1 MSKYHIFH
9 LQFFLAVA
17 NQGPRRDR
25 PSKSVIYRWSK
36 KRKRFGVFQELVT
49 WTSRDVEYFQIENQ
63 HYLAVAN
70 HVQGKEY
77 SVNRNNKEVFCTRMK
92 FNGKREIIFPNDLY
106 S

>member
-1 MSKYHIFH
+1 MFSICYLLE

-49 WTSRDVEYFQIENQ
+49 WTSRDVEYFQIDNQ
-63 HYLAVAN
+63 HYLAIAN
-70 HVQGKEY
+70 HVQGRVLKLRQN
-77 SVNRNNKEVFCTRMK
+77 VKK
-92 FNGKREIIFPNDLY
+92 FTLGCH

>member
-1 MSKYHIFH
+1 MSKEIIGAFSAKIEMWCICLNLMKKYYIFH

-70 HVQGKEY
+70 HVQGKE
-77 SVNRNNKEVFCTRMK
+77 
-92 FNGKREIIFPNDLY
+92 
-106 S
+106 

>member
-1 MSKYHIFH
+1 MVSPFNLMTWCYILH

-70 HVQGKEY
+70 HVQG
-77 SVNRNNKEVFCTRMK
+77 
-92 FNGKREIIFPNDLY
+92 RE
-106 S
+106 

>member
-1 MSKYHIFH
+1 MFLYVRLVESLNVLNESECGVFH

-17 NQGPRRDR
+17 NQGPRRDK

-49 WTSRDVEYFQIENQ
+49 WTARDIEYFQIQED

-70 HVQGKEY
+70 HVKGQ
-77 SVNRNNKEVFCTRMK
+77 N
-92 FNGKREIIFPNDLY
+92 LL
-106 S
+106 